1 MAKVAFDIDTP
12 LPPEKVTA
20 MFLDFS
26 DKRPETWP
34 GLWAGAYEIYSAGDT
49 SAEIR
54 EGNKRPRIWARE
66 RYDWSTPG
74 RIRWEVVESN
84 FSRPGSH
91 LEAYIKPGANGGT
104 HVHVD
109 WERWATSFVGRVAL
123 GLIVLTRGA
132 PVKASMV
139 AAFKKALASR

>member
-1 MAKVAFDIDTP
+1 MAKIAFDIDTP

-34 GLWAGAYEIYSAGDT
+34 GLAADAYEVYEVGDT
-49 SAEIR
+49 WAEIR
-54 EGNKRPRIWARE
+54 EGNKQPRVWARE
-66 RYDWSTPG
+66 RYDWSKPG
-74 RIRWEVVESN
+74 VISWTVVESN

-91 LEAYIKPGANGGT
+91 LEAYVRPGPNGGT
-104 HVHVD
+104 RLHVD
-109 WERWATSFVGRVAL
+109 WERWPSSLMGRVAL
-123 GLIVLTRGA
+123 ALIVLTRGA

-139 AAFKKALASR
+139 AAFKKAEKA